1 MNPPERTAYPGGF
14 LFILILS
21 CMKED
26 KNTENIIEVNNLE
39 KKYGDV
45 NAVNGI
51 SFSVEKGEVFGILGP
66 NGAGKTT
73 TVEMI
78 EGLRKPNS
86 GTINVC
92 NIDALKEPQ
101 RIKEIIGVQ
110 LQATSLYDNIRVK
123 EAIELF
129 GSYYKNSLPAEQI
142 MEEVSLM
149 EKKNSPVSKLSG
161 GQKQRLSVGLALVND
176 PEIIFMDEPT
186 TGLDPQAR
194 HNVWS
199 IVEKL
204 RERGKT
210 VVITTH
216 YMEEAE
222 QLCHRLA
229 IIDQG
234 KIIAMDTPDN
244 LINKAGLATSIEFTT
259 SKELNGLANKIP
271 GIQKANHGSSYKY
284 SVNTKR
290 VAELLKDLTNLCYD
304 NHIELTN
311 ISVRQATLEDVF
323 LAMTGRKLR
332 E

>member
-1 MNPPERTAYPGGF
+1 V
-14 LFILILS
+14 LI
-21 CMKED
+21 D
-26 KNTENIIEVNNLE
+26 KRENEIVNNIIEVNNLE

-78 EGLRKPNS
+78 EGLRKPNRGS
-86 GTINVC
+86 INVC

-129 GSYYKNSLPAEQI
+129 GSYYKKSLPSEQI

-149 EKKNSPVSKLSG
+149 EKKNSQVSKLSG

-176 PEIIFMDEPT
+176 PEVIFLDEPT

-194 HNVWS
+194 HNIWS

-210 VVITTH
+210 VVMTTH

-234 KIIAMDTPDN
+234 KIIAMDTPEN

-271 GIQKANHGSSYKY
+271 GIQKVNYGNSRKY
-284 SVNTKR
+284 FVNTKK

>member
-1 MNPPERTAYPGGF
+1 MN
-14 LFILILS
+14 S
-21 CMKED
+21 
-26 KNTENIIEVNNLE
+26 IIEVNNLE
-39 KKYGDV
+39 KKYGDI
-45 NAVNGI
+45 NAVNGV
-51 SFSVEKGEVFGILGP
+51 SFNVEQGEVFGILGP

-78 EGLRKPNS
+78 EGLRKPNTGS
-86 GTINVC
+86 IKVC

-101 RIKEIIGVQ
+101 RIKELIGVQ

-123 EAIELF
+123 EALDLF
-129 GSYYKNSLPAEQI
+129 GSYYQKSLPAEQI
-142 MEEVSLM
+142 MEEVSLT
-149 EKKNSPVSKLSG
+149 EKKNSQVSKLSG

-176 PEIIFMDEPT
+176 PEVIFLDEPT

-194 HNVWS
+194 HNIWS

-210 VVITTH
+210 VVMTTH

-229 IIDQG
+229 IIDRG
-234 KIIAMDTPDN
+234 KIIAMDTPEN
-244 LINKAGLATSIEFTT
+244 LINKADLVTSIDFTT
-259 SKELNGLANKIP
+259 SKDLDGLAENIP
-271 GIQKANHGSSYKY
+271 GICKVNNGAARKY
-284 SVNTKR
+284 SVQTKA
-290 VAELLKDLTNLCYD
+290 VSMILKDLTNLCYD
-304 NHIELTN
+304 NHIELEN

>member
-1 MNPPERTAYPGGF
+1 
-14 LFILILS
+14 
-21 CMKED
+21 MKED
-26 KNTENIIEVNNLE
+26 KNTNTVIEVNNLE

-45 NAVNGI
+45 KAVDGV
-51 SFSVEKGEVFGILGP
+51 SFGVAQGEVFGILGP

-73 TVEMI
+73 TIEMI
-78 EGLRKPNS
+78 EGLRKPNAGS
-86 GTINVC
+86 IKVC
-92 NIDALKEPQ
+92 DIDALKEPR
-101 RIKEIIGVQ
+101 RIKELIGVQ

-123 EAIELF
+123 EAIDLF
-129 GSYYKNSLPAEQI
+129 GSYYKKSIPSEQI
-142 MEEVSLM
+142 LEEVSLT
-149 EKKNSPVSKLSG
+149 EKKNSQVSKLSG

-176 PEIIFMDEPT
+176 PEVIFLDEPT

-194 HNVWS
+194 HNLWS

-204 RERGKT
+204 RDRGKT
-210 VVITTH
+210 IVITTH

-229 IIDQG
+229 IIDRG

-244 LINKAGLATSIEFTT
+244 LINKAELATSIDFTT
-259 SKELNGLANKIP
+259 SRDLDGLAKNIP
-271 GIQKANHGSSYKY
+271 GICKVNNGSARKY
-284 SVNTKR
+284 SISTKA
-290 VAELLKDLTNLCYD
+290 VSLVLKDLTNLCYD
-304 NHIELTN
+304 NHVELEN

>member
-1 MNPPERTAYPGGF
+1 
-14 LFILILS
+14 
-21 CMKED
+21 MKED

-149 EKKNSPVSKLSG
+149 DKKNSPVSKLSG

-259 SKELNGLANKIP
+259 SKELNGLANKIH
-271 GIQKANHGSSYKY
+271 GIQKVNHGSSYKY

>member
-1 MNPPERTAYPGGF
+1 
-14 LFILILS
+14 
-21 CMKED
+21 MKED

-259 SKELNGLANKIP
+259 SKELNGLANKIH
-271 GIQKANHGSSYKY
+271 GIQKVNHGSSYKY

>member
-1 MNPPERTAYPGGF
+1 MAYPGGF

-26 KNTENIIEVNNLE
+26 KNTDNIIEVNNLE
-39 KKYGDV
+39 KKYGAV
-45 NAVNGI
+45 NAVNGV
-51 SFSVEKGEVFGILGP
+51 SFNVEKGEIFGILGP

-78 EGLRKPNS
+78 EGLRKPNAGS
-86 GTINVC
+86 IKIC

-101 RIKEIIGVQ
+101 LIKEIIGVQ
-110 LQATSLYDNIRVK
+110 LQTTSLYDGIRVK

-129 GSYYKNSLPAEQI
+129 GSYYKKSLPSEQI
-142 MEEVSLM
+142 MEEVSLI
-149 EKKNSPVSKLSG
+149 EKKNSPVNKLSG

-176 PEIIFMDEPT
+176 PEIIIMDEPT

-194 HNVWS
+194 HNVWN

-210 VVITTH
+210 VLITTH

-222 QLCHRLA
+222 QLCHRLV

-259 SKELNGLANKIP
+259 SKELNGLANNIP
-271 GIQKANHGSSYKY
+271 GLQKVNHGSSSKY
-284 SVNTKR
+284 SVNTKK
-290 VAELLKDLTNLCYD
+290 VAELLKDLTNICYD
-304 NHIELTN
+304 NHIDLTN

>member
-1 MNPPERTAYPGGF
+1 
-14 LFILILS
+14 
-21 CMKED
+21 MKED
-26 KNTENIIEVNNLE
+26 KNTNTVIEVNNLE

-45 NAVNGI
+45 KAVDGV
-51 SFSVEKGEVFGILGP
+51 SFGVAQGDVFGILGP

-73 TVEMI
+73 TIEMI
-78 EGLRKPNS
+78 EGLRKPNAGS
-86 GTINVC
+86 IKVC
-92 NIDALKEPQ
+92 DIDALKEPR
-101 RIKEIIGVQ
+101 RIKELIGVQ

-123 EAIELF
+123 EAIDLF
-129 GSYYKNSLPAEQI
+129 GSYYKKSIPSEQI
-142 MEEVSLM
+142 MEEVSLT
-149 EKKNSPVSKLSG
+149 EKKNSQVSKLSG

-176 PEIIFMDEPT
+176 PEVIFLDEPT

-194 HNVWS
+194 HNLWS

-204 RERGKT
+204 RDRGKT
-210 VVITTH
+210 IVITTH

-229 IIDQG
+229 IIDRG

-244 LINKAGLATSIEFTT
+244 LINKAELATSIDFTT
-259 SKELNGLANKIP
+259 SRDLDGLAKNIP
-271 GIQKANHGSSYKY
+271 GICKVNNGSARKY
-284 SVNTKR
+284 SISTKA
-290 VAELLKDLTNLCYD
+290 VSLVLKDLTNLCYD
-304 NHIELTN
+304 NHVELEN

>member
-1 MNPPERTAYPGGF
+1 MN
-14 LFILILS
+14 S
-21 CMKED
+21 
-26 KNTENIIEVNNLE
+26 IIEVNNLE
-39 KKYGDV
+39 KKYGDI
-45 NAVNGI
+45 NAVNGV
-51 SFSVEKGEVFGILGP
+51 SFCVEKGEVFGILGP

-73 TVEMI
+73 TVEII
-78 EGLRKPNS
+78 EGLRKPNAGS
-86 GTINVC
+86 IKVC

-101 RIKEIIGVQ
+101 RIKELIGVQ

-123 EAIELF
+123 EALDLF
-129 GSYYKNSLPAEQI
+129 GSYYAKSIPSETI
-142 MEEVSLM
+142 MAEVSLT
-149 EKKNSPVSKLSG
+149 EKKNSQVSKLSG

-176 PEIIFMDEPT
+176 PEVIYLDEPT

-194 HNVWS
+194 HNIWS

-210 VVITTH
+210 VVMTTH

-222 QLCHRLA
+222 HLCHRLA
-229 IIDQG
+229 IIDRG

-244 LINKAGLATSIEFTT
+244 LKNKADLATSIEFTT
-259 SKELNGLANKIP
+259 SKDMDGLANKIP
-271 GIQKANHGSSYKY
+271 GICKINNGSARKY
-284 SVNTKR
+284 SMSTKK
-290 VAELLKDLTNLCYD
+290 VSAVLKDLTNLCYD
-304 NHIELTN
+304 NHIELEN

>member
-1 MNPPERTAYPGGF
+1 MN
-14 LFILILS
+14 S
-21 CMKED
+21 
-26 KNTENIIEVNNLE
+26 IIEVSNLE
-39 KKYGDV
+39 KKYGDI
-45 NAVNGI
+45 NAVNGV
-51 SFSVEKGEVFGILGP
+51 SFSVEQGEVFGILGP

-78 EGLRKPNS
+78 EGLRKPNAGS
-86 GTINVC
+86 IKVC

-101 RIKEIIGVQ
+101 RIKELIGVQ

-123 EAIELF
+123 EALDLF
-129 GSYYKNSLPAEQI
+129 GSYYQKSLPSEQI
-142 MEEVSLM
+142 MEEVSLT
-149 EKKNSPVSKLSG
+149 EKKHSQVSKLSG

-176 PEIIFMDEPT
+176 PEVIFLDEPT

-194 HNVWS
+194 HNIWS
-199 IVEKL
+199 IVENL

-210 VVITTH
+210 VVMTTH

-229 IIDQG
+229 IIDRG

-244 LINKAGLATSIEFTT
+244 LINKADLSTLIEFST
-259 SKELNGLANKIP
+259 SKELDGLAKNIP
-271 GIQKANHGSSYKY
+271 GICKVNNGSARKY
-284 SVNTKR
+284 SVQTKA
-290 VAELLKDLTNLCYD
+290 VSMILKDLTNLCYD
-304 NHIELTN
+304 NNIELEN

-323 LAMTGRKLR
+323 LSMTGRKLR

>member
-1 MNPPERTAYPGGF
+1 
-14 LFILILS
+14 
-21 CMKED
+21 MKED
-26 KNTENIIEVNNLE
+26 NRTDTIIEVNHLQ

-45 NAVNGI
+45 NAVNGV
-51 SFSVEKGEVFGILGP
+51 SFNVTKEEVFGILGP

-78 EGLRKPNS
+78 EGLRKPNGGS
-86 GTINVC
+86 IKIC
-92 NIDALKEPQ
+92 DIDALKEPQ

-110 LQATSLYDNIRVK
+110 LQATSLYDSIRVK
-123 EAIELF
+123 EAIDLF
-129 GSYYKNSLPAEQI
+129 GSYYKKSIPADI
-142 MEEVSLM
+142 ILEEVSLT
-149 EKKNSPVSKLSG
+149 EKKNATVSKLSG

-176 PEIIFMDEPT
+176 PEVVFLDEPT

-194 HNVWS
+194 HNIWA

-210 VVITTH
+210 VVLTTH

-222 QLCHRLA
+222 QLCQHLA

-234 KIIAMDTPDN
+234 KIIALDTPDN
-244 LINKAGLATSIEFTT
+244 LINNAGLDTCIEFTT
-259 SKELNGLANKIP
+259 SRELDGLAKSIP
-271 GIQKANHGSSYKY
+271 NIQKINHGSARKY
-284 SVNTKR
+284 SIGTRTVSM
-290 VAELLKDLTNLCYD
+290 VLKDLTNLCYD
-304 NHIELTN
+304 NRIELEN
-311 ISVRQATLEDVF
+311 ITVKQATLEDVF

>member
-1 MNPPERTAYPGGF
+1 
-14 LFILILS
+14 
-21 CMKED
+21 MKED
-26 KNTENIIEVNNLE
+26 KNTNTIIEVNNLE

-45 NAVNGI
+45 KAVDGV
-51 SFSVEKGEVFGILGP
+51 SFGVAQGDVFGILGP

-73 TVEMI
+73 IIEMI
-78 EGLRKPNS
+78 EGLRKPNAGS
-86 GTINVC
+86 IKVC
-92 NIDALKEPQ
+92 DIDALKEPR
-101 RIKEIIGVQ
+101 RIKELIGVQ

-123 EAIELF
+123 EAIDLF
-129 GSYYKNSLPAEQI
+129 GSYYKKSIPSEQI
-142 MEEVSLM
+142 LEEVSLT
-149 EKKNSPVSKLSG
+149 EKKNSQVSKLSG

-176 PEIIFMDEPT
+176 PEVIFLDEPT

-194 HNVWS
+194 HNLWS

-204 RERGKT
+204 RDRGKT
-210 VVITTH
+210 IVITTH

-229 IIDQG
+229 IIDRG

-244 LINKAGLATSIEFTT
+244 LINKAELATSIDFTT
-259 SKELNGLANKIP
+259 SRDLDGLAKNIP
-271 GIQKANHGSSYKY
+271 GICKVNNGSARKY
-284 SVNTKR
+284 SISTKA
-290 VAELLKDLTNLCYD
+290 VSLVLKDLTNLCYD
-304 NHIELTN
+304 NHVELEN

>member
-1 MNPPERTAYPGGF
+1 MN
-14 LFILILS
+14 S
-21 CMKED
+21 
-26 KNTENIIEVNNLE
+26 IIEVSNLE
-39 KKYGDV
+39 KKYGDI
-45 NAVNGI
+45 NAVNGV
-51 SFSVEKGEVFGILGP
+51 SFSVEQGEVFGILGP

-78 EGLRKPNS
+78 EGLRKPNAGS
-86 GTINVC
+86 IKVC

-101 RIKEIIGVQ
+101 RIKELIGVQ

-123 EAIELF
+123 EALDLF
-129 GSYYKNSLPAEQI
+129 GSYYQKSLPSEQI
-142 MEEVSLM
+142 MEEVSLT
-149 EKKNSPVSKLSG
+149 EKKHSQISKLSG

-176 PEIIFMDEPT
+176 PEVIFLDEPT

-194 HNVWS
+194 HNIWS
-199 IVEKL
+199 IVENL

-210 VVITTH
+210 VVMTTH

-229 IIDQG
+229 IIDRG

-244 LINKAGLATSIEFTT
+244 LINKADLSTLIEFST
-259 SKELNGLANKIP
+259 SKELDGLAKNIP
-271 GIQKANHGSSYKY
+271 GICKVNNGSARKY
-284 SVNTKR
+284 SVQTKA
-290 VAELLKDLTNLCYD
+290 VSMILKNLTNLCYD
-304 NHIELTN
+304 NHIELEN

-323 LAMTGRKLR
+323 LSMTGRKLR

>member
-1 MNPPERTAYPGGF
+1 MT
-14 LFILILS
+14 
-21 CMKED
+21 K
-26 KNTENIIEVNNLE
+26 IIEVIDLE

-45 NAVNGI
+45 QAVNRI
-51 SFSVEKGEVFGILGP
+51 SFGVEQGEVFGILGP

-78 EGLRKPNS
+78 EGLRKPNA
-86 GTINVC
+86 GNIKVC

-101 RIKEIIGVQ
+101 RIKELIGVQ

-129 GSYYKNSLPAEQI
+129 GGYYKKSVPADVI
-142 MEEVSLM
+142 MEEVSLT
-149 EKKNSPVSKLSG
+149 EKKNAQVSKLSG

-176 PEIIFMDEPT
+176 PEVVFLDEPT

-194 HNVWS
+194 HNIWT

-210 VVITTH
+210 VVLTTH

-222 QLCHRLA
+222 HLCGRLA

-234 KIIAMDTPDN
+234 KIIAMDTPEN
-244 LINKAGLATSIEFTT
+244 LVNKSGLDTTIEFTT
-259 SKELNGLANKIP
+259 SRELDGLAQRIP
-271 GIQKANHGSSYKY
+271 GIKKANNGSVRKY
-284 SVNTKR
+284 SISTKKA
-290 VAELLKDLTNLCYD
+290 AEALKNLTNLCYD
-304 NHIELTN
+304 NNIELEN

-323 LAMTGRKLR
+323 LAITGRKLR

>member
-1 MNPPERTAYPGGF
+1 MN
-14 LFILILS
+14 S
-21 CMKED
+21 
-26 KNTENIIEVNNLE
+26 IIEVNNLE

-45 NAVNGI
+45 NAVNGV

-78 EGLRKPNS
+78 EGLRKPDAGN
-86 GTINVC
+86 IKVR
-92 NIDALKEPQ
+92 NIDALKEP
-101 RIKEIIGVQ
+101 RHIKEIIGVQ

-123 EAIELF
+123 EALNLF
-129 GSYYKNSLPAEQI
+129 GSYYAKSIPSETIMAEVALTEKRNSQ
-142 MEEVSLM
+142 
-149 EKKNSPVSKLSG
+149 VSKLSG

-176 PEIIFMDEPT
+176 PEVIFLDEPT

-194 HNVWS
+194 HNIWS

-210 VVITTH
+210 VVMTTH

-222 QLCHRLA
+222 HLCHRLA
-229 IIDQG
+229 IIDRG

-244 LINKAGLATSIEFTT
+244 LINKADLATSIEFTT
-259 SKELNGLANKIP
+259 SKDMDGLANKIP
-271 GIQKANHGSSYKY
+271 GICKVNKGSARKY
-284 SVNTKR
+284 SMSTKK
-290 VAELLKDLTNLCYD
+290 VSAVLKDLTNLCYD
-304 NHIELTN
+304 NHIELEN